1 MIKWVYIKDIS
12 KYVGE
17 EILLK
22 GWVYNKRDSGRVKFI
37 LVRDGSGIIQTTIWS
52 KDPEF
57 PLFKVFN
64 ELSQETSVKVVGKVK
79 EDKRAPGGYELEIS
93 DIEIIGKSQDYPITK
108 KEHGIGFL
116 MENRHLWLRS
126 KRQNAI
132 LRIRD
137 NIVKSIRDF
146 MHKEG
151 FVLTDSP
158 ILTAN
163 AAEGTTTLFETEYFE
178 QKAYLAQTGQ
188 LYAEATAMALGKVY
202 TFGPTFRAEKS
213 KTRRHLIEFWMIE
226 PEWAFAE
233 LDDVFELAQNLIVY
247 IVDRTLE
254 DMKEELKVLERDT
267 SVLERVNSPF
277 PRIKYDEAFEIL
289 KKSEKSETQYGD
301 DFGGA
306 DETIIS
312 QEFDRPVAVTHYP
325 ANIKAF
331 YMQPAPE
338 DESKVLAMDI
348 LAPEGYGEIVG
359 GSQRIHDYDLL
370 LKKIK
375 EHNLSEDV
383 FKWYL
388 DLRKY
393 GTVPHAGFGMGLER
407 VVSWICKLP
416 HIRETI
422 PFPRMLYNLYP

>member
-1 MIKWVYIKDIS
+1 MAKWVYIKDIS
-12 KYVGE
+12 SYVGE

-37 LVRDGSGIIQTTIWS
+37 LIRDGSGIMQTTIWS

-57 PLFKVFN
+57 PLFKVFD

-93 DIEIIGKSQDYPITK
+93 NIEIIGKSQDYPITK

-247 IVDRTLE
+247 IVERALE
-254 DMKEELKVLERDT
+254 DMKEELKILERDT
-267 SVLERVNSPF
+267 SVLERVKPPF

-289 KKSEKSETQYGD
+289 KKSKKSETQYGD
-301 DFGGA
+301 DFGGT

-312 QEFDRPVAVTHYP
+312 EEFDRPVAVTHYP

-359 GSQRIHDYDLL
+359 GSQRIHDYNLL